1 MNPEKDIFLPD
12 TTLKY
17 KVLREKLKENY
28 NLEVMPKKT
37 KYAYLGIIATLTTI
51 LLIKIIKK

>member
-17 KVLREKLKENY
+17 KVLNEKLNENY
-28 NLEVMPKKT
+28 NLELMPKNT